1 MRGNTALLG
10 SAVAPQAGIDAF
22 LGIIFTSCF
31 ATTVG
36 QEASGK
42 KLWGDYSGRKEEDI
56 CTKAL
61 YSHSFSTY
69 QNSLTD
75 LDWQR
80 QEKSFLLWSGCTLQ
94 LRSLSKMLSGGNP
107 RNT

>member
-42 KLWGDYSGRKEEDI
+42 KL
-56 CTKAL
+56 
-61 YSHSFSTY
+61 
-69 QNSLTD
+69 
-75 LDWQR
+75 
-80 QEKSFLLWSGCTLQ
+80 
-94 LRSLSKMLSGGNP
+94 
-107 RNT
+107 